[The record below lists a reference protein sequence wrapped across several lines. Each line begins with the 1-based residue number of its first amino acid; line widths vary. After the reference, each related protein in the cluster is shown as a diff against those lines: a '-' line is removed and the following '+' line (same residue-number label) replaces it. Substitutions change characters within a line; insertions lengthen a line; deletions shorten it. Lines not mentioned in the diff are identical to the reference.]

1 MIHIIDRPRRGL
13 AAFVARSA
21 LMLRHRRAHL
31 ALVLIS
37 ALLFA
42 ACSPSNSGGSTGSG
56 STSGSNG
63 VVSFALQSST
73 PSSIASFTVD
83 VTDIRIG
90 KLGGAN
96 TSVLPRSVTIDLAQT
111 NEIARLLQSAS
122 LGSDTYDLAEITLDF
137 THSNVL
143 TRSGPATLVDGN
155 GNPFTAPFT
164 ISIELNEMA
173 FPLASGEQ
181 RLLVF
186 DVDVASA
193 TNVDLPHDMVAADP
207 MVRVEVDRTGTPL
220 EVVAEL
226 GSIATAMHEVGVA
239 LEGNGGT
246 EGNVALAIDAHTV
259 FQVDG
264 APAAGTT
271 GLAALALKPNGTPIQ
286 ATVEIDPHSPKLLAS
301 VVLAGLG
308 TDASNTDIVDGEVI
322 DRLGNPSAGSNVT
335 LAVRGSSRNSLG
347 TLTQSDAAFTAVV
360 NFANTH
366 VVREGSPLALDTD
379 ELNVGQRVRVFG
391 TLNGGVIFA
400 NLGTNLVREEPVHV
414 LGQAIS
420 ASSSSGGPTTLTMS
434 LEQVESLPQQVFV
447 WLDSGLTPPNPAAF
461 TVNADELVAA
471 EQVTSGESIEALG
484 FCAPVPDAAQ
494 DFIATS
500 LTNTAT
506 SPTQLIVTDKPNGF
520 TLTIDAS
527 SARITLTITGTAGA
541 GEKAILEQHLAGAIP
556 LPTTP
561 APTIIPANALG
572 NYSLMDTSTASVQS
586 FTSFD
591 TFTSALN
598 AALSHGAKLGT
609 FSAEGVYTPS
619 TNFMR
624 ATVIS
629 ATVE

>member
-1 MIHIIDRPRRGL
+1 MIHIIDRPCRGL
-13 AAFVARSA
+13 AAFIARSA
-21 LMLRHRRAHL
+21 LRHRRAHAPL
-31 ALVLIS
+31 ALIS
-37 ALLFA
+37 AFIIA

-73 PSSIASFTVD
+73 PSSISSFTVD

-111 NEIARLLQSAS
+111 NELARLLQSAS
-122 LGSDTYDLAEITLDF
+122 LGSDTYDFAEITLDF

-155 GNPFTAPFT
+155 GNPFAAPFT
-164 ISIELNEMA
+164 VAIELNEMA
-173 FPLASGEQ
+173 FPLASGEH
-181 RLLVF
+181 RLVMF

-193 TNVDLPHDMVAADP
+193 TNVDLVHGTVAADP

-264 APAAGTT
+264 APAAGNT

-335 LAVRGSSRNSLG
+335 LVVRGSSQNAVG
-347 TLTQSDAAFTAVV
+347 TLTQADAAFTAVV
-360 NFANTH
+360 NFANTQ
-366 VVREGSPLALDTD
+366 VVREGSLLVLDTD
-379 ELNVGQRVRVFG
+379 ELNVGQRVRIFG

-414 LGQAIS
+414 LGHAIS
-420 ASSSSGGPTTLTMS
+420 ASGSGSGGPTTLTMS
-434 LEQVESLPQQVFV
+434 LEQVESQPEQAFV
-447 WLDSGLTPPNPAAF
+447 WANSGLTPPNPAAF

-471 EQVTSGESIEALG
+471 EQVTSGESIGALG
-484 FCAPVPDAAQ
+484 FFAPVPDAAQ
-494 DFIATS
+494 DFIASS

-520 TLTIDAS
+520 TVTIDAS

-541 GEKAILEQHLAGAIP
+541 GEKAILEQGLAGAIP

-561 APTIIPANALG
+561 VPTIIPANALG
-572 NYSLMDTSTASVQS
+572 NYSLMDKSTASVQS

-591 TFTSALN
+591 TFTNALKN
-598 AALSHGAKLGT
+598 ALSQGAKLGT
-609 FSAEGVYTPS
+609 FSAEGVYMPA
-619 TNFMR
+619 TNFMQ

-629 ATVE
+629 ATVQ